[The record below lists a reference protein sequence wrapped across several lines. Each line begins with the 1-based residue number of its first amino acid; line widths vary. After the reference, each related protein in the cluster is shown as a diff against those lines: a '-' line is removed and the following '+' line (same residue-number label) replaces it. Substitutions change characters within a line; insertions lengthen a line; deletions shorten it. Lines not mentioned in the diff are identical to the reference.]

1 MDWEITIKGLDD
13 EQIYVNKEILE
24 NKYLILNTKGFSIV
38 DLDQII
44 IKSMLNNEE
53 NNIINRNKM
62 LEHLDSYIEKVYD
75 YAYTLAENFANNNDY
90 KIK

>member
-1 MDWEITIKGLDD
+1 MDYEITIKDTRD
-13 EQIYVNKEILE
+13 VTYIDKEFLNE
-24 NKYLILNTKGFSIV
+24 NELILNKEGFCV
-38 DLDQII
+38 LDLDQII
-44 IKSMLNNEE
+44 IESMLNNEE
-53 NNIINRNKM
+53 NNIINRDKM